1 MEGRKKDTI
10 IRGGENISPKE
21 VEDFLMTHPAVD
33 DVQVINVKDERLGD
47 EICAWVKL
55 KDQHTSTAAGASGTV
70 VTKADI
76 LSHCKGKIA
85 HYKIPR
91 YVRFVDSFSLTVTGK
106 QQKYIMRDVT
116 NDIIKNNLEEL

>member
-1 MEGRKKDTI
+1 
-10 IRGGENISPKE
+10 
-21 VEDFLMTHPAVD
+21 MTHPAVD

-55 KDQHTSTAAGASGTV
+55 KQEYSSPAAAASDEGDETRKL
-70 VTKADI
+70 VTKQDI

-91 YVRFVDSFSLTVTGK
+91 YVRFVDSFPLTVTGK
-106 QQKYIMRDVT
+106 QQKFIMRNVT